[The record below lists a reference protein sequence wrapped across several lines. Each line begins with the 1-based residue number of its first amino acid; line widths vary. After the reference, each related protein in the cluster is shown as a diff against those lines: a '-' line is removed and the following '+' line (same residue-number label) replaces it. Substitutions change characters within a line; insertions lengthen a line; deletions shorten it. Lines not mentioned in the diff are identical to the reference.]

1 MGQWEDSVPDAGVQP
16 TARTYGHVL
25 TGMGSAEDIMV
36 KGQWLSKFAFPGV
49 WFAGRRMTI

>member
-1 MGQWEDSVPDAGVQP
+1 MGQWEDSVPNAGVQP

-36 KGQWLSKFAFPGV
+36 KSQWLSKFAFPGC
-49 WFAGRRMTI
+49 GLRGGE